1 MVLLLTQTQMKS
13 LPQGSGG
20 VLHVPALSIR
30 LQESGGDLLRV
41 SGGNICGNKAKK
53 SPCVLRIAKQ
63 TLFPAHK

>member
-53 SPCVLRIAKQ
+53 VPMCAEDSKADTFSC
-63 TLFPAHK
+63 T